1 MHAAGG
7 VLTVRGGMTSHAAVV
22 ARGLGKPCVVGARTL
37 VLDAGFAADLMNE
50 GFTFVA
56 CGTDTS
62 ILSAGAD
69 RLLAEVKGK
78 MT

>member
-1 MHAAGG
+1 MVPTG
-7 VLTVRGGMTSHAAVV
+7 V
-22 ARGLGKPCVVGARTL
+22 PVGTL